1 MGKLITA
8 DDLLSGIDGMTEKEV
23 LAKFEEFLKWIE
35 TAELDD
41 EGKVAK
47 TRYHIVPTI
56 SAFAD
61 YINQP
66 RAEIHRWFREHP
78 TASGQM
84 REMCADTIAAGAML
98 KAYDARVTS
107 FALKNWCG
115 WKETPADKGKTGKEV
130 ADEKKAEEKL
140 DAYWAAKRR
149 STIKAV

>member
-8 DDLLSGIDGMTEKEV
+8 DDLLSGIDGMSEREV
-23 LAKFEEFLKWIE
+23 LNKFEDFLKWIE
-35 TAELDD
+35 TAVVGED
-41 EGKVAK
+41 GKVETPA
-47 TRYHIVPTI
+47 YFIVPTI

-61 YINQP
+61 YIEQP
-66 RAEIHRWFREHP
+66 RAETHRWFREHP
-78 TASGQM
+78 TASLQM
-84 REMCADTIAAGAML
+84 REMSADTIAAGAML

-115 WKETPADKGKTGKEV
+115 WEEAPAKKGKTSKEL

-149 STIKAV
+149 ATIKAV